1 MTNDDLQFADDR
13 PIKIQQH
20 DLLDRAGFSQR
31 LALAISSWKNQESL
45 VISLTGAWGSGK
57 TSIKNMALD
66 HLAATEGCQVIEFN
80 PWQWAGQDSLSSA
93 FFAEIS
99 RAIQRKDPTEGDK
112 QLAKL
117 LRSYSRR
124 LNTGA
129 SWADG
134 TAKLLPVLFASTLAT
149 SLLGTLA
156 QGTVAQAT
164 WLSLA
169 AVSVLGGLAVLLK
182 RGGSWLSKWAKNL
195 DEDAKDSA
203 LTLGQLREEL
213 QKLLNKRDKPLL
225 IVLDDLDRLSADQMK
240 AAFQL
245 VKAHMDFANVVF
257 LLLFQRET
265 VEQGLSKVGFDGAD
279 YLEKIIQVPFSVPA
293 IASSQ
298 LEAILLKRLD
308 AILDREQQLQQRFEQ
323 DYWSQMFQRGMRPFF
338 SNLRH
343 IYRYASTLEF
353 HCRLLRG
360 TEVAE
365 VNAVDLFALECLR
378 IFAPETY
385 AEMPQHK
392 ALLTSSEGYVRHDEL
407 QRNRVNQV
415 IDQLVSL
422 APIHHQP
429 ATRQLLQEMFPTLDW
444 VFKNTSYDAS
454 IQLRWRIN
462 SRVCCDQVFDR
473 YFGLFLPDQDV
484 PNSLLHELARRIT
497 DPESFTTLLSN
508 QKEDLQAEILQR
520 LRGLVDEFPL
530 EQSLA
535 VVQTLLRAGER
546 VSRHGSIIN
555 PSPRQQVARL
565 LRFFLERHEQ
575 ETTRS
580 QLIIEAFASGTGLC
594 IVDFLLAGDYALRRN
609 GDVGYFDDG
618 GLEQLKNIYLQS
630 LRQVADRDPD
640 AFLQDEDHASYIIDL
655 NRYSEG
661 GDEGRRWIE
670 TNVTSPTKFFQFAQ
684 GQVDVR
690 FSSSGGTTTRTES
703 ISPRSLEQLLGLER
717 CAEWVERLDSIE
729 LNESES
735 QTLTLV
741 RDALARHTQ
750 GGATDRRID

>member
-1 MTNDDLQFADDR
+1 MTNDNLQFTDDL
-13 PIKIQQH
+13 PIKMQQH

-31 LALAISSWKNQESL
+31 LAQAISSWKNQESL

-66 HLAATEGCQVIEFN
+66 HLAATKGGQVIEFN
-80 PWQWAGQDSLSSA
+80 PWQWAGQDNLSNA

-99 RAIQRKDPTEGDK
+99 RAIQRKDPTESDK

-156 QGTVAQAT
+156 QGTVAQVT
-164 WLSLA
+164 WLALT
-169 AVSVLGGLAVLLK
+169 AVSALGSLVLLLK
-182 RGGSWLSKWAKNL
+182 RGGSWLSGWAQKL

-203 LTLGQLREEL
+203 LTLGQLRAEL
-213 QKLLNKRDKPLL
+213 QKLLSKRDKPLL
-225 IVLDDLDRLSADQMK
+225 IVLDDLDRLSAEQMK
-240 AAFQL
+240 KTFQL

-257 LLLFQRET
+257 LLLFQRDT
-265 VEQGLSKVGFDGAD
+265 VEKGLSKVGFDGAA

-293 IASSQ
+293 IAASQ

-308 AILDREQQLQQRFEQ
+308 AILTREQQLQQRFEKE
-323 DYWSQMFQRGMRPFF
+323 YWSQMFQRGMRPFF

-378 IFAPETY
+378 VFAPETY
-385 AEMPQHK
+385 AEMPRHK
-392 ALLTSSEGYVRHDEL
+392 ALLTGSEPYVRKDEP
-407 QRNRVNQV
+407 QRSRVNQV

-422 APIHHQP
+422 APPHHQH
-429 ATRQLLQEMFPTLDW
+429 ATRQLLREMFPTLDW
-444 VFKNTSYDAS
+444 VFENTSYDSS
-454 IQLRWRIN
+454 IQLRWLIN

-473 YFGLFLPDQDV
+473 YFELSLPEQDV
-484 PNSLLHELARRIT
+484 PNSLLHELGRRIS
-497 DPESFTTLLSN
+497 DPETFTALLSD
-508 QKEDLQAEILQR
+508 QKEERQAEILQR
-520 LRGLVDEFPL
+520 LQGLVEEFPL

-535 VVQTLLRAGER
+535 VVQTLLCAGER
-546 VSRHGSIIN
+546 VGRHGTFIN
-555 PSPRQQVARL
+555 FSPRQQVARL
-565 LRFFLERHEQ
+565 LRLFLERHEQ
-575 ETTRS
+575 EAARS
-580 QLIIEAFASGTGLC
+580 NLIIEAFASGTGLA
-594 IVDFLLAGDYALRRN
+594 IVDLLLAGDYALRRK
-609 GDVGYFDDG
+609 GDVGHFDDD
-618 GLEQLKNIYLQS
+618 GLERLKNVYLKS

-640 AFLQDEDHASYIIDL
+640 AFLGNKDHASYILDM
-655 NRYSEG
+655 NNYSEG
-661 GDEGRRWIE
+661 CAEGRRWIE
-670 TNVTSPTKFFQFAQ
+670 THVTSPTRFLLFAQ
-684 GQVDVR
+684 GRVSVNTSQTG
-690 FSSSGGTTTRTES
+690 STTTHTKY
-703 ISPRSLEQLLGLER
+703 ISPSSLEYLLGLER

-729 LNESES
+729 LNETES
-735 QTLTLV
+735 QTLEMV
-741 RDALARHTQ
+741 RDALARHAQ
-750 GGATDRRID
+750 GGATDERID

>member
-1 MTNDDLQFADDR
+1 MTNDDLQFIDDQ
-13 PIKIQQH
+13 PIKMQQH

-45 VISLTGAWGSGK
+45 VISLTGPWGSGK

-80 PWQWAGQDSLSSA
+80 PWQWAGQDNLSNS

-99 RAIQRKDPTEGDK
+99 RAIQRKDPTESGK

-156 QGTVAQAT
+156 QGTVAQVT
-164 WLSLA
+164 WLALTAVSGFGSLA
-169 AVSVLGGLAVLLK
+169 LLLK
-182 RGGSWLSKWAKNL
+182 RGGSWLSRWAKKL
-195 DEDAKDSA
+195 DEEAKDSA
-203 LTLGQLREEL
+203 LTLDQLREEL
-213 QKLLNKRDKPLL
+213 QKLLSKRDKPLL
-225 IVLDDLDRLSADQMK
+225 IVLDDLDRLSAEQMK
-240 AAFQL
+240 ATFQL

-257 LLLFQRET
+257 LLLFQRDT
-265 VEQGLSKVGFDGAD
+265 VEQGLSKVGFDGAV

-293 IASSQ
+293 IATSQ
-298 LEAILLKRLD
+298 LEAVLFQRLD
-308 AILDREQQLQQRFEQ
+308 AILTREQQLQQRFEQ
-323 DYWSQMFQRGMRPFF
+323 DYWGQMFQRGMRPFF

-378 IFAPETY
+378 VFAPETY
-385 AEMPQHK
+385 AEMPRHK
-392 ALLTSSEGYVRHDEL
+392 ALLTGSEPYARQDEP
-407 QRNRVNQV
+407 QRSRVNQV

-422 APIHHQP
+422 APSHHQP
-429 ATRQLLQEMFPTLDW
+429 ATRQLLREMFPTLDW
-444 VFKNTSYDAS
+444 VFENTSYDSA
-454 IQLRWRIN
+454 IQLRWLIN

-473 YFGLFLPDQDV
+473 YFELSLPEEDV
-484 PNSLLHELARRIT
+484 PNSLLHELGRRIT
-497 DPESFTTLLSN
+497 DPEAFTALLSN
-508 QKEDLQAEILQR
+508 QKEDHQAEILQR
-520 LRGLVDEFPL
+520 LLGLVEEFPL
-530 EQSLA
+530 GQSLV

-546 VSRHGSIIN
+546 VGRHGTFTN
-555 PSPRQQVARL
+555 FSPRQQVARL
-565 LRFFLERHEQ
+565 LRLFLERHE
-575 ETTRS
+575 EKAARS
-580 QLIIEAFASGTGLC
+580 HLIIEAFAPSRGLV
-594 IVDFLLAGDYALRRN
+594 IVDLLLAGDYALRRK
-609 GDVGYFDDG
+609 GDVGYFDDD
-618 GLEQLKNIYLQS
+618 GLEHLKNVYLQS
-630 LRQVADRDPD
+630 LRQMADRDPD
-640 AFLQDEDHASYIIDL
+640 AFLGNEDHASYLIDM

-670 TNVTSPTKFFQFAQ
+670 THVTSPTRFLQFARGRVSVSTSQ
-684 GQVDVR
+684 
-690 FSSSGGTTTRTES
+690 SGSTTTRKEY
-703 ISPRSLEQLLGLER
+703 ISPSSLEYLLGLAR
-717 CAEWVERLDSIE
+717 CAEWVDRLDSIE
-729 LNESES
+729 LNETES
-735 QTLTLV
+735 QILAMV
-741 RDALARHTQ
+741 RDALARHAQ
-750 GGATDRRID
+750 GAATDERID